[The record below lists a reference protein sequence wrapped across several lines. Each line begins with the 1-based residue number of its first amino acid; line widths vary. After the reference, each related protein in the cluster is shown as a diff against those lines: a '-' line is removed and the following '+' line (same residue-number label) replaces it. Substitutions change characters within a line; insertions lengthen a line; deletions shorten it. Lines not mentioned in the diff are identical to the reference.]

1 MTNRTLTAAELLQ
14 LWSPRERET
23 KTAEEIRD
31 EVQRRFDAR
40 LAESGDAEDA
50 GAVVVHL
57 PGRLAEPDARGCNW
71 YMQSFTGDHGY
82 YKLVGMGVQ
91 EVMAM
96 WNLA

>member
-1 MTNRTLTAAELLQ
+1 MA
-14 LWSPRERET
+14 REREL

-40 LAESGDAEDA
+40 LADSGDSEDA
-50 GAVVVHL
+50 GTVMVHL
-57 PGRLAEPDARGCNW
+57 PGRLAEADASGCNW
-71 YMQSFTGDHGY
+71 YMQSFTGDRGY

-91 EVMAM
+91 EVMAK